1 MTEPTELLPCPFC
14 GSKAV
19 ASVNRDES
27 LWSHGVVDWTRV
39 HCTNDDCN
47 AQTEATCEGYEPSA
61 IEVWNRRTPQPVVLE
76 PSEAEI
82 VFAAI
87 SSGEWTVT
95 RNQPSCYL
103 TDEGNARN
111 AWSVQRAVAPYC
123 ADLGPG
129 KGWGNR
135 VWNGPTALAALKAA
149 SKEMGIPLPITQK
162 GGSNAE

>member
-1 MTEPTELLPCPFC
+1 MRQQATAHREVRADLGAGATNEERHTMNNTPSDEDI
-14 GSKAV
+14 V
-19 ASVNRDES
+19 ALARSEGIKLRTGA
-27 LWSHGVVDWTRV
+27 GVVKLARAVLAKWGTL
-39 HCTNDDCN
+39 
-47 AQTEATCEGYEPSA
+47 
-61 IEVWNRRTPQPVVLE
+61 QPVVRE
-76 PSEAEI
+76 HSEAEI

-95 RNQPSCYL
+95 RNQPSCYM

-129 KGWGNR
+129 NR
-135 VWNGPTALAALKAA
+135 SWNGPTALAALKAA

-162 GGSNAE
+162 GGS

>member
-1 MTEPTELLPCPFC
+1 MRQQATAHREVRADLGAGATNEERHTMNNTPTNAEAWDLWLESITGGHHPASLAKFAR
-14 GSKAV
+14 AV
-19 ASVNRDES
+19 LAK
-27 LWSHGVVDWTRV
+27 WG
-39 HCTNDDCN
+39 
-47 AQTEATCEGYEPSA
+47 
-61 IEVWNRRTPQPVVLE
+61 TPQPVVRE
-76 PSEAEI
+76 HSEAEI

-95 RNQPSCYL
+95 RNQPSCYM

-129 KGWGNR
+129 NR
-135 VWNGPTALAALKAA
+135 SWNGPTALAALKAA

-162 GGSNAE
+162 GGQHGTE

>member
-1 MTEPTELLPCPFC
+1 MTNTPSDDLYWRLHSL
-14 GSKAV
+14 SKILE
-19 ASVNRDES
+19 SGGFIDES
-27 LWSHGVVDWTRV
+27 QHPDAYATILDAMAFVRGQQSVVR
-39 HCTNDDCN
+39 
-47 AQTEATCEGYEPSA
+47 
-61 IEVWNRRTPQPVVLE
+61 E
-76 PSEAEI
+76 PSEAAI

-129 KGWGNR
+129 NR
-135 VWNGPTALAALKAA
+135 SWNGPTALAALKAA